1 MSFNRQYQLCRSPND
16 LWMIMILPHQ
26 NGVYPPA
33 FDADSVGIGCI
44 ALITRGLDLMRL
56 IQKRATIL
64 LCSVAVAAF
73 ATSAFARP
81 VHHHH
86 HHHHHRHA
94 VAAVAQTAAP
104 SQQAGADR
112 DMRYPSNAT
121 QEATDQTAADTV
133 MAAHRW
139 PTHARKRSRMQTP
152 PLAASPTTRWCPRR
166 ASISAATQPGAAA
179 YGAAPSW
186 TWCSSAPATPA
197 AATSPVPMRVTARA
211 FPARRSAP
219 LR

>member
-1 MSFNRQYQLCRSPND
+1 
-16 LWMIMILPHQ
+16 MIMILSHQ
-26 NGVYPPA
+26 NGVYAPA

-81 VHHHH
+81 VHHH
-86 HHHHHRHA
+86 RHA

-104 SQQAGADR
+104 SQKTGADR

-121 QEATDQTAADTV
+121 QEATDQTAADN
-133 MAAHRW
+133 AGSRRRHGRPSLAD
-139 PTHARKRSRMQTP
+139 RKS
-152 PLAASPTTRWCPRR
+152 TRLN
-166 ASISAATQPGAAA
+166 S
-179 YGAAPSW
+179 
-186 TWCSSAPATPA
+186 
-197 AATSPVPMRVTARA
+197 
-211 FPARRSAP
+211 
-219 LR
+219 